1 MLISFAVHL
10 ETLKT
15 FCDLAESGSFSRA
28 AAMNLVSQSAVSQQ
42 VRALESR
49 FSHPLI
55 ERAYRKGVVLTPAGQ
70 RLYAACKDIIERF
83 TLLENELSTNGDNI
97 AGSLKIAS
105 VYSVGLHELP
115 PYLKSF
121 IEANPKVNVRLE
133 YSRTDKVYEAC
144 LDNSIDF
151 GIVALPLR
159 KAHLDVIP
167 FRREQL
173 LLVCSPDHK
182 LSRRRRVPLKSLED
196 EPFVA
201 FERDIPT
208 RKTIDR
214 VLREHQVAVSIAMEF
229 DNIETIKRCVE
240 AGIGI
245 SILPAGSVANE
256 VQGHSLV
263 AIQFTEGKFFRETGI
278 IHRHGKTFSPAARA
292 FIDLLVGKAGAQNA

>member
-1 MLISFAVHL
+1 MHL

-42 VRALESR
+42 VRALENR
-49 FSHPLI
+49 FNQPLI
-55 ERAYRKGVVLTPAGQ
+55 EHGYRRTVVLTAAGQ
-70 RLYAACKDIIERF
+70 RLYQASKEILDRF
-83 TLLENELSTNGDNI
+83 TQLENELSSGDDHL
-97 AGSLKIAS
+97 AGSLRIAS

-115 PYLKSF
+115 PYLKSY

-144 LDNSIDF
+144 LDNSVDF

-159 KAHLDVIP
+159 KAQLQVIP

-173 LLVCSPDHK
+173 LFVCSPDHE
-182 LSRRRRVPLKSLED
+182 LARRRRISLKSLAGK
-196 EPFVA
+196 PFVA

-214 VLREHQVAVSIAMEF
+214 LLREHQVEVSIAMEF

-240 AGIGI
+240 AGIGA
-245 SILPAGSVANE
+245 SILPAGSVSNE
-256 VQGHSLV
+256 LRSRSLV
-263 AIQFTEGKFFRETGI
+263 ALHFSEGRFYRETGI
-278 IHRHGKTFSPAARA
+278 IHRRGKSFSPAARA
-292 FIDLLVGKAGAQNA
+292 FIEMLVAHRGEREK

>member
-83 TLLENELSTNGDNI
+83 TALENELSTNGDNI

-173 LLVCSPDHK
+173 LLVCSPDHR
-182 LSRRRRVPLKSLED
+182 LSRRRRVPLKSLAD

-201 FERDIPT
+201 FEKDIPT

-214 VLREHQVAVSIAMEF
+214 VLREYQVAVSIAMEF

-256 VQGHSLV
+256 VHSHSLV
-263 AIQFTEGKFFRETGI
+263 AIEFTEGRFFRETGI
-278 IHRHGKTFSPAARA
+278 IHRRGKTFSPAARA
-292 FIDLLVGKAGAQNA
+292 FIDLLVGNAGAPKA

>member
-1 MLISFAVHL
+1 MLISFTVHL

-42 VRALESR
+42 VRALETR

-83 TLLENELSTNGDNI
+83 TALENELSTNGDNI

-182 LSRRRRVPLKSLED
+182 LSRRRRVPLKSLVD

-214 VLREHQVAVSIAMEF
+214 VFREHQVAVSIAMEF

-256 VQGHSLV
+256 VHSHSLV
-263 AIQFTEGKFFRETGI
+263 AIQFTEGRFFRETGI
-278 IHRHGKTFSPAARA
+278 IHRRGKTFSPAARA
-292 FIDLLVGKAGAQNA
+292 FIDLLVGDTGAQKA

>member
-1 MLISFAVHL
+1 
-10 ETLKT
+10 
-15 FCDLAESGSFSRA
+15 
-28 AAMNLVSQSAVSQQ
+28 MNLVSQSAVSQQ

-83 TLLENELSTNGDNI
+83 SALENELSTNGDNI

-173 LLVCSPDHK
+173 LLVCSPDHR
-182 LSRRRRVPLKSLED
+182 LSRRRRVPLKSLAD

-256 VQGHSLV
+256 VHSHSLV
-263 AIQFTEGKFFRETGI
+263 AIQFTEGRFFRETGI
-278 IHRHGKTFSPAARA
+278 IHRRGKTFSPAARA
-292 FIDLLVGKAGAQNA
+292 FIDLLVGNAGAQKA